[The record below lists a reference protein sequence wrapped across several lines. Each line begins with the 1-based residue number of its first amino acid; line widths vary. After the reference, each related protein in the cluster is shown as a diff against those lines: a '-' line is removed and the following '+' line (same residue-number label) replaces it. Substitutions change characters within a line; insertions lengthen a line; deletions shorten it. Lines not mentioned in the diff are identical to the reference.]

1 MSELETIIRDYHLGR
16 KSVRIGMTKAF
27 ITPFYI
33 SRRFRQFSKTSHN
46 AITIHKTAL
55 SSPATIA
62 RMPTDAS
69 PAGTTRVH
77 VLNDNIVNKAG
88 TFVLYWMS
96 NSLRS
101 HYNYAFAHASYLC
114 EKYKIPLRVAHVF
127 DLIALDGEPL
137 PERHAAFQL
146 ESLLDVKTDLQRRN
160 VPFVAIDGLHKV
172 ADAIPALAEDAV
184 AVVTDAS
191 YLRKGRSDRNAV
203 ATALSIP
210 LYVVEADVV
219 VPVQTVSDKSE
230 YAARTIRPKIT
241 RALKDY
247 LVPMKDIE
255 LTNQKKCDIK
265 RWISST
271 NSDLSILQLEDVDEV
286 LKGMEG
292 LDRGAPRVRFFKG
305 GQEEAQKRLATF
317 LDERL
322 REYGG
327 GRNEPAK
334 KLQSDLS
341 PYLRSG
347 NISPVDIALQTKA
360 KARKKAS
367 WRESEESFLEELI
380 VRRELAVNACWFNA
394 DVYDI
399 YDEIVPN
406 FARESL
412 ALHKSDKRPKIFTY
426 EELEAAVTEDPY
438 WNAAQLEMVVQGKMH
453 GYMRMYWVKRII
465 GWVEDPAEAMDYALR
480 LNNRWEL
487 DAVDPN
493 SYAGV
498 IWCFGLHDR
507 GWTERPI
514 WGKVRYMNESGLKR
528 KFNMAAYIAYVDKM
542 VASEGL
548 PMHIAE
554 LRKKHKM
561 GGRQQTIDGS
571 RKSYNFV

>member
-1 MSELETIIRDYHLGR
+1 MSGNT
-16 KSVRIGMTKAF
+16 
-27 ITPFYI
+27 
-33 SRRFRQFSKTSHN
+33 
-46 AITIHKTAL
+46 
-55 SSPATIA
+55 SPAE
-62 RMPTDAS
+62 
-69 PAGTTRVH
+69 TTRVH
-77 VLNDNIVNKAG
+77 KLNNNDVNKAG

-101 HYNYAFAHASYLC
+101 HYNYALAHASYLC
-114 EKYKIPLRVAHVF
+114 EKYEMPLRVAHVF
-127 DLIALDGEPL
+127 DAVAQDGKPL

-146 ESLLDVKTDLQRRN
+146 ESLSDVQKDMHERN
-160 VPFVAIDGLHKV
+160 VPFVVINGSHK
-172 ADAIPALAEDAV
+172 ARDAVPALAEDAV
-184 AVVTDAS
+184 AVVTDTS
-191 YLRKGRSDRNAV
+191 YLRKGRSDRHAV
-203 ATALSIP
+203 ATALPIP
-210 LYVVEADVV
+210 LYAVEADVV
-219 VPVQTVSDKSE
+219 VPVQTVSSKSE

-247 LVPMKDIE
+247 LVPMKNVE
-255 LTNQKKCDIK
+255 LTNQTNCDLK
-265 RWISST
+265 RWVSSA
-271 NSDLSILQLEDVDEV
+271 NPDLSLLTLEDLDES

-305 GQEEAQKRLATF
+305 GQEEAQKRLTTF
-317 LDERL
+317 LDEKL

-334 KLQSDLS
+334 QLQSDLS

-347 NISPVDIALQTKA
+347 NISPVDIALHTKA
-360 KARKKAS
+360 KATKKAS
-367 WRESEESFLEELI
+367 WKESEESFLEELI

-394 DVYDI
+394 DAYDVY
-399 YDEIVPN
+399 EQIVPN

-438 WNAAQLEMVVQGKMH
+438 WNAAQLEMVVKGKMH

-465 GWVEDPAEAMDYALR
+465 GWVEDPADAMDYAIR

-528 KFNMAAYIAYVDKM
+528 KFNMPAYIAYVDKM

-548 PMHIAE
+548 PRHIAE

-561 GGRQQTIDGS
+561 GGQQQTIDGS
-571 RKSYNFV
+571 RKRLRSRKATSSSSKSGLRGSESKSVKRIKM